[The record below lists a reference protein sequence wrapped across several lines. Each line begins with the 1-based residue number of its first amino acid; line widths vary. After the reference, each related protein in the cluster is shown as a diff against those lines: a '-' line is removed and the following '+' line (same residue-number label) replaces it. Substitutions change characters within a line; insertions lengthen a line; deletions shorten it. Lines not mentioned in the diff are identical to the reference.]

1 MQAKSLKTEQKFN
14 GQKINVKSTLT
25 GSASFKS
32 TTVFTLFFLSKF
44 GMRIQ
49 CNIGIKHVY
58 CVINF

>member
-32 TTVFTLFFLSKF
+32 TTVFTFFSFKIWYEDP
-44 GMRIQ
+44 M
-49 CNIGIKHVY
+49 
-58 CVINF
+58 

>member
-32 TTVFTLFFLSKF
+32 TTVFTLFFSFKIWYEDP
-44 GMRIQ
+44 M
-49 CNIGIKHVY
+49 Y
-58 CVINF
+58 SVILELNMFIV